1 MKINKKKLAAGAAVV
16 LSLSLCIY
24 ALNQHQTG
32 ENKDTNRV
40 SQMCIRDRV
49 RIAQL
54 ADKYTTSDGY
64 IFDEHDII
72 SDEGDAYVTPHRGH
86 SHWIGKD
93 SLSDKE
99 KAAAQSYTKEKGI
112 LPPSADRC
120 V

>member
-1 MKINKKKLAAGAAVV
+1 MANQILKLNILEA
-16 LSLSLCIY
+16 
-24 ALNQHQTG
+24 
-32 ENKDTNRV
+32 E
-40 SQMCIRDRV
+40 V

-64 IFDEHDII
+64 ILTNMIL
-72 SDEGDAYVTPHRGH
+72 SVMGDAYVTPHMGH

-99 KAAAQSYTKEKGI
+99 KAAAQSYTKEKVSYLRLQMQTLKQI
-112 LPPSADRC
+112 QLEIVQRLFTI